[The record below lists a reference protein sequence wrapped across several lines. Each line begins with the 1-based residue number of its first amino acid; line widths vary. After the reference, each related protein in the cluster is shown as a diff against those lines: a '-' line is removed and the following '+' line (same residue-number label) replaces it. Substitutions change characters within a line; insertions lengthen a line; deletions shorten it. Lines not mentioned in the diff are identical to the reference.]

1 MYAMLGSVYYFYN
14 RRSIFPLSKVHTDYL
29 TRNLTFGDI
38 YVLSKIQEN
47 LPRMTFQLFLQ
58 FLYKDLKGVKNNEGT
73 KKLQGSQKG
82 AYFYYVDMKGGR
94 GGF

>member
-1 MYAMLGSVYYFYN
+1 MYAMLGSVYYFHN
-14 RRSIFPLSKVHTDYL
+14 RRSTDYL

-58 FLYKDLKGVKNNEGT
+58 FLYKDLKGVKNNEG
-73 KKLQGSQKG
+73 SQND
-82 AYFYYVDMKGGR
+82 VPLVLLETEV
-94 GGF
+94 